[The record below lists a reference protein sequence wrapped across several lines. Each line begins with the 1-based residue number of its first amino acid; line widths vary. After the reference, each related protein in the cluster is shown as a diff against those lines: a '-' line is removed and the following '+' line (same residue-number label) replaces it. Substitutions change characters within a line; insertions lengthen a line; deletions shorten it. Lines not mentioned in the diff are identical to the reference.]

1 MTGVPESVTQAQTLV
16 ELLRWR
22 ALHQA
27 DALAFIFLADGETQ
41 EQRLTYAELDGRARA
56 IAARLHGLCEG
67 GERALLLYPS
77 GLDYMAAFFG
87 CLYAGVIAVPVYP
100 PHPSKAERS
109 LPRIQGIVEDA
120 RPQVLLTTAALLPV
134 IERVFAPL
142 VADGRSA
149 CLATDTLD
157 PRGADAWR
165 DPLTGGDTLAFL
177 QYTSGST
184 AAPRGVM
191 VSHAN
196 LLANHRM
203 FHAALQHPAGAS
215 YVSWLPLFH
224 DMGLIGSALQAVYL
238 GAPCVLLSPMAFL
251 QRPLRWLEA
260 IARYRAATSGA
271 PNFAYDLC
279 VRQSTPEQRAA
290 LDLSCWKVA
299 FNGAEPVR
307 AETLERF
314 TQAFAPA
321 GFRRA
326 AFFPCYGLAEA
337 TLFVSGPL
345 DTAPPLITAFQSAA
359 LDHRRV
365 VPADPALP
373 GARRLVGCG
382 QSWLDQRIVIAD
394 PETGRRCPPDQIG
407 EIWVAGPHIPRGYWG
422 MPARSE
428 QTFGARLAGSGE
440 GPFLRT
446 GDLGFLWEGQLF
458 VGGRI
463 KDVIIIRGRN
473 HYPQD
478 IEATVER
485 CHPAL
490 RAGAGAAC
498 AVDVDGEERLVL
510 VQEVERS
517 AIRRLDVEAVAAAV
531 RRAVADAHELDV
543 HAVVLLKT
551 GTIPKTSSGKIQR
564 HACRAGFLAGSLAA
578 VGEWRRPTAAPA
590 PVAAAPPSV
599 DAAGVADVRAW
610 LADAIAQ
617 RCNLAPDQLDPRQ
630 PLASYGLHS
639 ADLVGLSGQLADWLG
654 RPLAPTLLYD
664 YPTIEALAQHLGGL
678 QAPAA
683 TPAGTGRMAEAEPVA
698 LIGMG
703 CRFPGAR
710 SPEALWALL
719 RDGVDAVG
727 VVPADRWDADAFY
740 SGADPRPGMINT
752 RWGGF
757 LEEVDRFDP
766 AFFNLSPREAEQI
779 DPQQR
784 LLLEVGWEAL
794 EHAGVAPDSLAG
806 RPVGV
811 FVGISNSDYSRLR
824 AAGQADAYSGTG
836 SALSVAAGRLAY
848 LLDLRGPALA
858 LDTAC
863 SSSLVAVHLACESL
877 RRGECEMA
885 LAGGVNLILTP
896 DVSVTL
902 AQAQMLSPD
911 GRCRTFDAGANG
923 YVRGEG
929 CGVVV
934 LKPLAAALRDGDPV
948 LALIRG
954 SAVNQDG
961 RSNGITA
968 PNGLAQQAVVR
979 QALERAGVL
988 PAELGYVEAHGSG
1001 TALGDPIEVGALRAL
1016 LVPGRPA
1023 DAPCLLGSLKSNIGH
1038 LEAAAGVAGLIK
1050 AVLVLQHAEIPPQL
1064 HLRALN
1070 PHLGIEGTPL
1080 AIATARQP
1088 WPGAGRRLAGVSSF
1102 GFSGTN
1108 AHVVLE
1114 AAPEP
1119 PARVEQGEHS
1129 PQLLALSAKGAP
1141 ALAALAARYARLLAE
1156 RPDTPLADL
1165 CHSAAVG
1172 RAHFPQRLALVAE
1185 STEQARALLIAFAA
1199 GERPDGLLHARA
1211 NRQQPRVA
1219 FLFTGQGA
1227 QYSGMGRDLYADE
1240 PVFRAA
1246 LDRCADI
1253 LLPLIGEDIR
1263 QIIFEEPEKESTKD
1277 TKDTNG
1283 LGQEKSVAQSQAPSA
1298 DDAELKIQHSTLKTP
1313 AGEELKTQNSKLKTT
1328 LAQPALFALEYALAE
1343 LWMSWGVRPDV
1354 LLGHSLGEYVAACVA
1369 GVFSL
1374 EDGLRLVAERARM
1387 MQSLPANGAM
1397 AAVLAGEAR
1406 VAGVIGA
1413 YGPALALAAA
1423 NGPAHCTISGEAA
1436 AVQAVRAA
1444 LESEGIETRPL
1455 RVSHAFHSPL
1465 IEPIL
1470 PAFARAAAA
1479 VAYAPPR
1486 IPIISNLTG
1495 ELAGDAIAGPDYWV
1509 RQARL
1514 SVRFAD
1520 GVATLGRRGIDV
1532 LIEIGP
1538 EPVLSALGRQT
1549 LTDPAALW
1557 LPSLRRREADRQT
1570 VLRSLG
1576 ALYVRGAAIDW
1587 AAFGRPHPRRR
1598 VDLPTYPFQRQ
1609 RHWVDGFVPTP
1620 EGEAMVQPAV
1630 RTNGAQPAAPPRD
1643 QIAAAL
1649 REIVAAALQ
1658 VAPADLDPQANFIDM
1673 GADSI
1678 VLLEAIRRIEQLFGQ
1693 RLAIRQLFEELATLD
1708 ALSAYLAQ
1716 HLPPGWHLPASA
1728 QSPSA
1733 PLAAPAPIAA
1743 LPAAAVPVSV
1753 AAPTAV
1759 PVQAPAPGGIA
1770 AAPAGPPPAAVEAL
1784 LREQVQA
1791 MSRLLSEQL
1800 AFLSGA
1806 APVLVSAPA
1815 TPAPTAA
1822 PTPAVPAPA
1831 PAQPRAD
1838 STYVFEQDADKQ
1850 AKTKTLTP
1858 EQQRYLDAF
1867 VSRYNRRTG
1876 RSKQFTADHRPV
1888 WADFRSTI
1896 GFRQET
1902 KELCYTL
1909 VAERASGS
1917 RMWDLDGNEYIDV
1930 AMGFGVHLF
1939 GHNPAFIRE
1948 ALHEQLQQSIAIG
1961 PQPAL
1966 VGEVSRLISELT
1978 GMERVTYCNSGTEAV
1993 MTAIRLARAASGR
2006 TRIVIFSD
2014 AYHGHSDH
2022 TLAVAKQINGV
2033 RTTVP
2038 WVPGVP
2044 ESVVGEVLVLPYGDP
2059 ASLEVVRSHL
2069 HELAAVLVE
2078 PVQSRRPN
2086 LQPVEFL
2093 RELRLITAAADV
2105 ALIFDEVITGFR
2117 IHPGGAQAHFGI
2129 RADLATY
2136 GKIVGG
2142 GMPIGV
2148 VAGAARYL
2156 DRIDGGPW
2164 AYGDD
2169 SFPSV
2174 ATSFAAGTF
2183 CKHPLAMAA
2192 ARAVL
2197 LRLRSQGQ
2205 ALLDGVSRR
2214 TERMA
2219 TALEDFFQHE
2229 RLPIRIARFG
2239 SVFRFTLGNNYGY
2252 LFQPLEMDLL
2262 FYQLINRGIYLWE
2275 GRTCF
2280 LSTEHSDADVDQLVE
2295 AVQAGVTELREGGFF
2310 GGPRSGGGSPGP
2322 RSAANG
2328 NGQSS
2333 ERAAEGVRQI
2343 VHTFPL
2349 TRPQQ
2354 QLWALAQMGDDGMI
2368 SSKLAGGLRM
2378 RGPLD
2383 PAALHRALQTIVDRH
2398 ETLRSTL
2405 GRAGDLQ
2412 HVWSSMRLDLP
2423 LVDLSALDPAERE
2436 PRVGAWF
2443 EEESRRAFDFVA
2455 GPLFRATLIRL
2466 APEEHILAWATHHI
2480 VVDGWSVTVILRELA
2495 ALYDEQCGGRP
2506 ARLRPPMQFRE
2517 YIVWQQRQ
2525 MESSAMAASADYWR
2539 ALVTGAPPALN
2550 LPTDRPRPQIKT
2562 YTGSRLT
2569 RRFDAAFGRALK
2581 QTARDNGAT
2590 VFMLLLAAHNAL
2602 IHQITSQ
2609 EDILVGVPTGGRSLD
2624 QGDQIVGYCTNV
2636 MPIRSRLAAG
2646 QTFHSY
2652 LRSLR
2657 AALLEAYEHQD
2668 FPFAELLAQLNMR
2681 RDPGASPLVS
2691 VIFNLEP
2698 RVPLQSAFALEVDL
2712 ITPCISYT
2720 AYELDLNI
2728 TEIGDEFILDYDH
2741 NSDLF
2746 DQATV
2751 AGLLDNFTALL
2762 REVARDPAR
2771 PVAGIYRALR
2781 DQAEKEAQQAAR
2793 QQFKRLREER
2803 LRRSSGP
2810 TLS

>member
-1 MTGVPESVTQAQTLV
+1 MHTGRPVSLTKAQTLV

-27 DALAFIFLADGETQ
+27 HAAAFVFLTDGETQ
-41 EQRLTYAELDGRARA
+41 EQRLTYAELDSQART
-56 IAARLHGLCEG
+56 IAARLRGLCAV

-100 PHPSKAERS
+100 PHPVKAERS
-109 LPRIQGIVEDA
+109 LPRIQGIVADA
-120 RPQVLLTTAALLPV
+120 RPLALLTTAELLPTV
-134 IERVFAPL
+134 ERLFEPIVTGWHPNY
-142 VADGRSA
+142 
-149 CLATDTLD
+149 LATDTLD
-157 PRGADAWR
+157 PSGAEAWR
-165 DPLTGGDTLAFL
+165 DPLVGGDTLAFL

-196 LLANHRM
+196 LLTNHRM
-203 FHAALQHPAGAS
+203 FQAAIQHPADTP

-224 DMGLIGSALQAVYL
+224 DMGLIGSALQAVFV
-238 GAPCVLLSPMAFL
+238 GAPCVLMSPMAFL
-251 QRPLRWLEA
+251 QRPLRWLGA
-260 IARYRAATSGA
+260 ISRYRAATSGA

-314 TQAFAPA
+314 TQAFAPS
-321 GFRRA
+321 GFRRE

-345 DTAPPLITAFQSAA
+345 DTAPPLITSFEGAA
-359 LDHRRV
+359 LDRRLV

-373 GARRLVGCG
+373 DARRQVGCG

-394 PETGRRCPPDQIG
+394 PETGRRCPPDRVG

-422 MPARSE
+422 APARSE
-428 QTFGARLAGSGE
+428 QTFGARLADSGE
-440 GPFLRT
+440 GPFMRT

-490 RAGAGAAC
+490 RVGAGAAC
-498 AVDVDGEERLVL
+498 AVDVAGEERLVV

-531 RRAVADAHELDV
+531 RRAVAEAHELEV
-543 HAVVLLKT
+543 FGVVLLKT

-564 HACRAGFLAGSLAA
+564 HACRAGFLAGGLAT
-578 VGEWRRPTAAPA
+578 VGEWRAPVGAPA
-590 PVAAAPPSV
+590 PAALDPVPVS
-599 DAAGVADVRAW
+599 AAGVAAVRAW
-610 LADAIAQ
+610 LVGMVAQ
-617 RCNLAPDQLDPRQ
+617 RCNLAPGQIDSGL

-639 ADLVGLSGQLADWLG
+639 ADMVGLSGQLADWLG
-654 RPLAPTLLYD
+654 RPLEPTLLYS
-664 YPTIEALAQHLGGL
+664 YPTIEALAQHLGGG
-678 QAPAA
+678 QAPASA
-683 TPAGTGRMAEAEPVA
+683 HPGAGRMAEAEPVA
-698 LIGMG
+698 VIGIG

-727 VVPADRWDADAFY
+727 VVPPDRWDVDAFY
-740 SGADPRPGMINT
+740 SGGEVRPGKINT

-794 EHAGVAPDSLAG
+794 EHAGVAPSSLAG

-811 FVGISNSDYSRLR
+811 FVGISNSDYNRLR
-824 AAGQADAYSGTG
+824 PAGQGDAYSGTG

-877 RRGECEMA
+877 RLGECDMA
-885 LAGGVNLILTP
+885 LAGGVNLILAP
-896 DVSVTL
+896 DVSVML
-902 AQAQMLSPD
+902 AQAHMLSPD

-934 LKPLAAALRDGDPV
+934 LKPLAAALRDGNPV

-979 QALERAGVL
+979 QALERAGVR

-1001 TALGDPIEVGALRAL
+1001 TPLGDPIEIGALAHVLGPGRAAESPL
-1016 LVPGRPA
+1016 LV
-1023 DAPCLLGSLKSNIGH
+1023 GSIKTNIGH
-1038 LEAAAGVAGLIK
+1038 LESAAGVAGLIK
-1050 AVLVLQHAEIPPQL
+1050 VVLALQHGQIPPHL
-1064 HLRALN
+1064 HFRTPS
-1070 PHLGIEGTPL
+1070 PHIPWQTLPVAVPTTP
-1080 AIATARQP
+1080 QP
-1088 WPGAGRRLAGVSSF
+1088 WGLGRRVAGVSSF

-1114 AAPEP
+1114 AAPP
-1119 PARVEQGEHS
+1119 PAPARAEPERPAH
-1129 PQLLALSAKGAP
+1129 LLALSARSEP
-1141 ALAALAARYARLLAE
+1141 ALR
-1156 RPDTPLADL
+1156 
-1165 CHSAAVG
+1165 
-1172 RAHFPQRLALVAE
+1172 ALVARYRE
-1185 STEQARALLIAFAA
+1185 RLARTPDLDAGDVCFTAAAGRSHFAHRLAVVGASCVELASRLDAFASGREATGLAAGQARGA
-1199 GERPDGLLHARA
+1199 RPS
-1211 NRQQPRVA
+1211 VA

-1227 QYSGMGRDLYADE
+1227 QHPGMGRELYATQ

-1246 LDRCADI
+1246 LDRCAD
-1253 LLPLIGEDIR
+1253 LLLVLLGEDIR
-1263 QIIFEEPEKESTKD
+1263 PVMFGQNQEPGITAQD
-1277 TKDTNG
+1277 TATQG
-1283 LGQEKSVAQSQAPSA
+1283 PSLQPSA
-1298 DDAELKIQHSTLKTP
+1298 SRLNHTGYT
-1313 AGEELKTQNSKLKTT
+1313 
-1328 LAQPALFALEYALAE
+1328 QPALFALEYALAE

-1354 LLGHSLGEYVAACVA
+1354 VLGHSLGEYVAACVA

-1374 EDGLRLVAERARM
+1374 EDALRLVAERARLM
-1387 MQSLPANGAM
+1387 GALPADGAM

-1406 VAGVIGA
+1406 VAEAIRP
-1413 YGPALALAAA
+1413 YGPAVALAAV

-1436 AVQAVRAA
+1436 AVRAVRAA
-1444 LESEGIETRPL
+1444 LEDEGVETRPL
-1455 RVSHAFHSPL
+1455 WVSQAFHSAL

-1470 PAFARAAAA
+1470 PELARVAAT
-1479 VAYAPPR
+1479 VTYAPPAV
-1486 IPIISNLTG
+1486 PIISNLTG
-1495 ELAGDAIAGPDYWV
+1495 EPADDTIAGPDYWV

-1514 SVRFAD
+1514 PVRFAD
-1520 GVATLGRRGIDV
+1520 GVAALGRHGVAV

-1538 EPVLSALGRQT
+1538 EPVLSTLGRQT

-1557 LPSLRRREADRQT
+1557 LPSLRRSEADWQT
-1570 VLRSLG
+1570 LLRSLG
-1576 ALYVRGAAIDW
+1576 ALYVRGVALDW
-1587 AAFGRPHPRRR
+1587 AAFDRPYPRRR
-1598 VDLPTYPFQRQ
+1598 IELPTYPFQRQ
-1609 RHWVDGFVPTP
+1609 RHWVEGSASTP
-1620 EGEAMVQPAV
+1620 EGGAMSQPAA
-1630 RTNGAQPAAPPRD
+1630 RTNGAQPAAPPHH
-1643 QIAAAL
+1643 QIAATL
-1649 REIVAAALQ
+1649 REIVAAALR
-1658 VAPADLDPQANFIDM
+1658 VAPVDLDLQANFIHM
-1673 GADSI
+1673 GADSM
-1678 VLLEAIRRIEQLFGQ
+1678 VLLEVIRRIEQVFGQ
-1693 RLAIRQLFEELATLD
+1693 RLAMRQLFEELATLEK
-1708 ALSAYLAQ
+1708 LSAYLMEQ
-1716 HLPPGWHLPASA
+1716 LPPGWHLPAPA
-1728 QSPSA
+1728 QPPSA
-1733 PLAAPAPIAA
+1733 RSAAPDPIAGLPAAPIAA
-1743 LPAAAVPVSV
+1743 PVQF
-1753 AAPTAV
+1753 
-1759 PVQAPAPGGIA
+1759 QAPAPGGG
-1770 AAPAGPPPAAVEAL
+1770 AAPAGPPSSAVEAV
-1784 LREQVQA
+1784 LREQIQA
-1791 MSRLLSEQL
+1791 MSRLMSEQL
-1800 AFLSGA
+1800 ALLSGA
-1806 APVLVSAPA
+1806 VPA
-1815 TPAPTAA
+1815 L
-1822 PTPAVPAPA
+1822 VPAPA
-1831 PAQPRAD
+1831 VQAAPPPPPAPAAQPRAD
-1838 STYVFEQDADKQ
+1838 SNFAFGQDADKH

-1858 EQQRYLDAF
+1858 EQQGYLDAF
-1867 VSRYNRRTG
+1867 VPRYTRRTQ
-1876 RSKQFTADHRPV
+1876 RSKQYTADHRPV
-1888 WADFRSTI
+1888 WADIRSTM

-1939 GHNPAFIRE
+1939 GHNPAFIRK
-1948 ALHEQLQQSIAIG
+1948 ALDEQLQQSIAIG
-1961 PQPAL
+1961 PQPTL

-1993 MTAIRLARAASGR
+1993 MTAIRLARAATGR
-2006 TRIVIFSD
+2006 TRIAIFSD

-2022 TLAVAKQINGV
+2022 TLAIAKLINGV
-2033 RTTVP
+2033 RTTAP

-2044 ESVVGEVLVLPYGDP
+2044 ESVVGEVLVLPFGEP
-2059 ASLEVVRSHL
+2059 ASLEVLRSHA

-2086 LQPVEFL
+2086 LQPIEFL
-2093 RELRLITAAADV
+2093 RLLRQMTAAADV

-2117 IHPGGAQAHFGI
+2117 IHTGGAQAHFGI
-2129 RADLATY
+2129 QADLATY

-2156 DRIDGGPW
+2156 DRIDGGMW
-2164 AYGDD
+2164 QYGDD
-2169 SFPSV
+2169 SFPPV
-2174 ATSFAAGTF
+2174 LTSFAAGTF

-2197 LRLRSQGQ
+2197 LRLRDEGPL
-2205 ALLDGVSRR
+2205 LLDQLSRR

-2219 TALEDFFQHE
+2219 TTLEDFFQHE
-2229 RLPIRIARFG
+2229 GLPIRIARFG
-2239 SVFRFTLGNNYGY
+2239 SVFRFTQGNNFSY
-2252 LFQPLEMDLL
+2252 LFQPIEMDLL
-2262 FYQLINRGIYLWE
+2262 FYQLISRGIYLWE

-2295 AVQAGVTELREGGFF
+2295 AVQAGVAELREAGFF
-2310 GGPRSGGGSPGP
+2310 GGPRPAAKGS
-2322 RSAANG
+2322 
-2328 NGQSS
+2328 SS
-2333 ERAAEGVRQI
+2333 ERAAGEVPQI

-2368 SSKLAGGLRM
+2368 SSKVAGGLRM

-2383 PAALHRALQTIVDRH
+2383 PAALHRALQTVVERH

-2405 GRAGDLQ
+2405 GRAGDVQ
-2412 HVWSSMRLDLP
+2412 HVWSSLRLDLP
-2423 LVDLSALDPAERE
+2423 LVDLSVLPPAERE
-2436 PRVGAWF
+2436 ARVGAWF

-2466 APEEHILAWATHHI
+2466 ASEEHILVWATHHI

-2495 ALYDEQCGGRP
+2495 ALYDEQGGGQA
-2506 ARLRPPMQFRE
+2506 ARLGPPMQFRE
-2517 YIVWQQRQ
+2517 YIAWQQRQ
-2525 MESSAMAASADYWR
+2525 MQSSAMDASAVYWR
-2539 ALVTGAPPALN
+2539 ALMAGAPPALN

-2562 YTGSRLT
+2562 YIGSRLT
-2569 RRFDAAFGRALK
+2569 RRFDAVFGRAIK
-2581 QTARDNGAT
+2581 QAALDNSAT
-2590 VFMLLLAAHNAL
+2590 NFMLLLAVHNAL
-2602 IHQITSQ
+2602 IHQITGQ
-2609 EDILVGVPTGGRSLD
+2609 EDILVGVPTAGRSLE

-2636 MPIRSRLAAG
+2636 VPIRSRLAAD
-2646 QTFHSY
+2646 QTFQSY

-2657 AALLEAYEHQD
+2657 GVLLEAYEHQD
-2668 FPFAELLAQLNMR
+2668 YPFAELLAQLNMR
-2681 RDPGASPLVS
+2681 RDPGTSPLVS

-2698 RVPLQSAFALEVDL
+2698 RVPVQSAFALEVDL
-2712 ITPCISYT
+2712 ITPFISFT
-2720 AYELDLNI
+2720 AYDLDLNI

-2751 AGLLDNFTALL
+2751 AGLLDDFTALL
-2762 REVARDPAR
+2762 REVVGDPAR
-2771 PVAGIYRALR
+2771 PVAAVYRALR

-2793 QQFKRLREER
+2793 QQFKRLRDER
-2803 LRRSSGP
+2803 LRRSSRP
-2810 TLS
+2810 A